1 MPNNKRYL
9 EDPRFITENLSID
22 NASNC
27 YAEDASRVTLR
38 NTNIARSSIGAY
50 TGNITVIGG
59 THDKLKITTYT
70 PDGTVNVH
78 VEGDIHT
85 KSVTINPRCNLTLKG
100 SWKLD
105 GACFTGSLA
114 ANVESLKSDETYK
127 EEHYYAPVED
137 VKEAWRDGYILSML
151 FYDSSY
157 ATQALVEGTYK
168 VHQFCVTPEVHT
180 LETCR
185 CGLYYPLMLLGEDL
199 AVLYYM
205 LANPRLADYV
215 PDAVSSLPKSFLE
228 DELNALFN
236 KIFYNFYNTDDGG
249 GKRISS
255 NLKDTL
261 LTYGISSPEMLFHSE

>member
-1 MPNNKRYL
+1 MPNTKRYL
-9 EDPRFITENLSID
+9 KDPRFTTKNLTID
-22 NASNC
+22 DASSC
-27 YAEDASRVTLR
+27 YAEGTSRVTLR
-38 NTNIARSSIGAY
+38 DTNITRSSIGAY

-180 LETCR
+180 LEMCR
-185 CGLYYPLMLLGEDL
+185 CGLYYPLMLLGGDL

>member
-1 MPNNKRYL
+1 MP
-9 EDPRFITENLSID
+9 ITGFT
-22 NASNC
+22 C
-27 YAEDASRVTLR
+27 YELDAT
-38 NTNIARSSIGAY
+38 
-50 TGNITVIGG
+50 
-59 THDKLKITTYT
+59 DKLFLQQFDT
-70 PDGTVNVH
+70 PF
-78 VEGDIHT
+78 
-85 KSVTINPRCNLTLKG
+85 KP
-100 SWKLD
+100 
-105 GACFTGSLA
+105 
-114 ANVESLKSDETYK
+114 
-127 EEHYYAPVED
+127 
-137 VKEAWRDGYILSML
+137 ML

-168 VHQFCVTPEVHT
+168 VHQFCVTPEVHA

-228 DELNALFN
+228 DELNTLFN

>member
-1 MPNNKRYL
+1 MPNTKRYL
-9 EDPRFITENLSID
+9 KDPRFTTKNLTID
-22 NASNC
+22 DASSC
-27 YAEDASRVTLR
+27 YAEGTSRVTLR
-38 NTNIARSSIGAY
+38 DTNIARSSIGAY

-70 PDGTVNVH
+70 PDGTVNVY

-168 VHQFCVTPEVHT
+168 VHQFCVTPEVHA
-180 LETCR
+180 LKTCR

-228 DELNALFN
+228 DELNTLFN

>member
-1 MPNNKRYL
+1 MPNTKRYL
-9 EDPRFITENLSID
+9 KDPRFTTKNLTID
-22 NASNC
+22 DASSC
-27 YAEDASRVTLR
+27 YAEGTSRVTLR
-38 NTNIARSSIGAY
+38 DTNIARSSIGAY

-70 PDGTVNVH
+70 PDGTANVY

-168 VHQFCVTPEVHT
+168 VHQFCVTPEVHA

>member
-1 MPNNKRYL
+1 MPNTKRYL
-9 EDPRFITENLSID
+9 KDPRFTTKNLTID
-22 NASNC
+22 DASSC
-27 YAEDASRVTLR
+27 YAEGTSRVTLR
-38 NTNIARSSIGAY
+38 DTNIARSSIGAY

-70 PDGTVNVH
+70 PDGTVNVY

-168 VHQFCVTPEVHT
+168 VHQFCVTPEVHA

-228 DELNALFN
+228 DELDTLFN

>member
-1 MPNNKRYL
+1 MPKTKRYL
-9 EDPRFITENLSID
+9 KDPRFTTKNLTID
-22 NASNC
+22 DASSC
-27 YAEDASRVTLR
+27 YAEGTSRVTLR
-38 NTNIARSSIGAY
+38 DTNIARSSIGAY

-70 PDGTVNVH
+70 PDGTVNVY

-168 VHQFCVTPEVHT
+168 VHQFCVTPEVHA

-228 DELNALFN
+228 DELNTLFN

>member
-1 MPNNKRYL
+1 MSTQK
-9 EDPRFITENLSID
+9 IKVIATGV
-22 NASNC
+22 A
-27 YAEDASRVTLR
+27 RVTLR
-38 NTNIARSSIGAY
+38 DTNIARSSIGAY

-70 PDGTVNVH
+70 PDGTVNVY

-168 VHQFCVTPEVHT
+168 VHQFCVTPEVHA

-228 DELNALFN
+228 DELNTLFN

>member
-1 MPNNKRYL
+1 MPNTKRYL
-9 EDPRFITENLSID
+9 KDPRFTTKNLTID
-22 NASNC
+22 DASSC
-27 YAEDASRVTLR
+27 YAEGTSRVTLR
-38 NTNIARSSIGAY
+38 DTNIARSSIGAY

-70 PDGTVNVH
+70 PDGTVNVY

-168 VHQFCVTPEVHT
+168 VHQFCVTPEVHA

-228 DELNALFN
+228 DELNTLFN

>member
-1 MPNNKRYL
+1 MPNTKRYL
-9 EDPRFITENLSID
+9 KDPRFTTKNLTID
-22 NASNC
+22 DASSC
-27 YAEDASRVTLR
+27 YAEGTSRVTLR
-38 NTNIARSSIGAY
+38 DTNIARSSIGAY

-70 PDGTVNVH
+70 PDGTVNVY

-105 GACFTGSLA
+105 GACFTGSLV

-168 VHQFCVTPEVHT
+168 VHQFCVTPEVHA

-228 DELNALFN
+228 DELNTLFN